1 MADNDDVPFNRNF
14 PLKPGVVEQVR
25 PGVRRI
31 LCDNPSPFTFTGTV
45 SYIVGQGKVAIIDPG
60 PDSEAHAQ
68 ALLDAVR
75 GETVTHILVTHTHR
89 DHSPNTARIKAAT
102 GATVYAEGP
111 HRASRPRY
119 ESEKHNPESG
129 ADRDFRPD
137 VKVAH
142 GETIEGDG
150 FRLEAV
156 ATPGHT
162 ANHLA
167 FAWPDRN
174 ISFVGD
180 HVMGWSTS
188 IVAPPDGSM
197 VDYMASLE
205 RLAARE
211 RGAVLLRPRAGDP
224 GRAALCPLPDPP
236 PPGARGLDP
245 ASPRQGRGRYPGL
258 GARDLYRHRPQA
270 DDRGRLFRAGA
281 SGGSGRARHRRNRRR
296 SGDRRDVSGWR
307 LPLNY
312 SPRPFARVVRRSEV
326 GRRAQ
331 AAPQAAFR
339 TA

>member
-1 MADNDDVPFNRNF
+1 MADNDDIPFNRNF
-14 PLKPGVVEQVR
+14 PLKPGIVEPVR

-60 PDSEAHAQ
+60 PDNEAHAQ

-129 ADRDFRPD
+129 ADRDFAPD

-167 FAWPDRN
+167 FAWPDRDL
-174 ISFVGD
+174 SFVGD

-205 RLAARE
+205 RLAARSE
-211 RGAVLLRPRAGDP
+211 ELYLSGHGPEIPEGPRYVRFLIRHRQAREASILHRLGKGEADIPALVRAIYIGIDPRLTTAAGYSVLAHLEDLVARGIVATDGDP
-224 GRAALCPLPDPP
+224 VIG
-236 PPGARGLDP
+236 GT
-245 ASPRQGRGRYPGL
+245 
-258 GARDLYRHRPQA
+258 YRMA
-270 DDRGRLFRAGA
+270 T
-281 SGGSGRARHRRNRRR
+281 
-296 SGDRRDVSGWR
+296 
-307 LPLNY
+307 
-312 SPRPFARVVRRSEV
+312 
-326 GRRAQ
+326 
-331 AAPQAAFR
+331 AP
-339 TA
+339 

>member
-1 MADNDDVPFNRNF
+1 MADDDIPFNRDF
-14 PLKPGVVEQVR
+14 PLLPGVVEQVR

-45 SYIVGQGKVAIIDPG
+45 SYIVGEGKVAIIDPG
-60 PDSEAHAQ
+60 PANETHAA

-102 GATVYAEGP
+102 GAIVYAEGP
-111 HRASRPRY
+111 HRASRPRF

-137 VKVAH
+137 VALRH
-142 GETIEGDG
+142 DDIIEGAG

-167 FAWPDRN
+167 FAWPERELA
-174 ISFVGD
+174 FVGD

-197 VDYMASLE
+197 IDYMASLE
-205 RLAARE
+205 RLAGREENLYFSGHGPEIPEGPRYVRFLIRHRQARE
-211 RGAVLLRPRAGDP
+211 ASILHRLSKGAADIPTMVRAIYIGIDPRLTTAAGYSVLAHLEELVGRGIVATDGDP
-224 GRAALCPLPDPP
+224 VIG
-236 PPGARGLDP
+236 GT
-245 ASPRQGRGRYPGL
+245 
-258 GARDLYRHRPQA
+258 YRLA
-270 DDRGRLFRAGA
+270 
-281 SGGSGRARHRRNRRR
+281 
-296 SGDRRDVSGWR
+296 
-307 LPLNY
+307 
-312 SPRPFARVVRRSEV
+312 
-326 GRRAQ
+326 
-331 AAPQAAFR
+331 
-339 TA
+339 T